1 MEPILVQRLLNNDRT
16 KEGVKRRENAAYV
29 A

>member
-16 KEGVKRRENAAYV
+16 KAGVKRRENAAYV